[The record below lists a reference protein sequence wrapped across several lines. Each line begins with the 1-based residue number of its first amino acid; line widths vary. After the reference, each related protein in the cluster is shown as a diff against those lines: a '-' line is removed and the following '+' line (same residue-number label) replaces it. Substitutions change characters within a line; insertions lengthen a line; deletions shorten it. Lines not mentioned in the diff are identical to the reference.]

1 MDERWLERRIRW
13 EMKKRT
19 MKEIVKDVL
28 ENLEGWETDLEN
40 VGKEYFEYDRHKYLQ
55 RFSVTPQLEENDEIY
70 WTDVETIKS
79 LLLQMFLFQQQI
91 FEDVWTDD
99 VIDRYSKNEKMKL
112 NEKSSKQYDDKKVIE
127 SFVWFCFSKLTDQ
140 QIKDCINSFKTDF
153 KDYYF
158 DEMKKKLP
166 QDIVYRQVDKI
177 TDTIDKFVDK
187 IGLSKNEWKK
197 MLEMYK

>member
-1 MDERWLERRIRW
+1 
-13 EMKKRT
+13 MKKRT
-19 MKEIVKDVL
+19 MKEILKDVT

-55 RFSVTPQLEENDEIY
+55 RFSVTPQRESKDGIY
-70 WTDVETIKS
+70 WTDVETIKV
-79 LLLQMFLFQQQI
+79 LLLQTFLFQQQI
-91 FEDVWTDD
+91 FEDEWTDD
-99 VIDRYSKNEKMKL
+99 VIDRYSRNEKMKI

-153 KDYYF
+153 KDYFF
-158 DEMKKKLP
+158 DDMKKKLP
-166 QDIVYRQVDKI
+166 QDIVYKQVDKI

-187 IGLSKNEWKK
+187 IGFSKNEWKK
-197 MLEMYK
+197 MLEIYK

>member
-1 MDERWLERRIRW
+1 
-13 EMKKRT
+13 
-19 MKEIVKDVL
+19 
-28 ENLEGWETDLEN
+28 
-40 VGKEYFEYDRHKYLQ
+40 
-55 RFSVTPQLEENDEIY
+55 
-70 WTDVETIKS
+70 
-79 LLLQMFLFQQQI
+79 MFLFQQQI
-91 FEDVWTDD
+91 FEDEWTDD
-99 VIDRYSKNEKMKL
+99 VIDRYSRNEKMKI

-187 IGLSKNEWKK
+187 IGFSKNEWKK
-197 MLEMYK
+197 MLEIYK